1 MCSSYSLQNM
11 GLSLSSFPSP
21 PPFSSSTSFERG
33 TSVLYRCS
41 ECGECVS
48 SFERD
53 FHRTFHLFSSDV
65 PIDFIPL
72 HSSRP
77 GRNIGGWGVQFS
89 FHHSERP
96 RLELLMGNDMSIVS
110 PVSTSGIMLA
120 LDLLNHLFEGFTD
133 IESETTSET
142 HTPPSVIEALP
153 IVEYKEGGFDGS
165 PICMICLESY
175 YNKDLLRILPCMH
188 SYHTGCIDTWLQ
200 RSVFCPICKSGV
212 DGSQPP

>member
-1 MCSSYSLQNM
+1 MKKKLYSIKNYMCSSYSLQNM

-21 PPFSSSTSFERG
+21 PPFSSSTSFERGQFFLELRIYCFYIKAFLG

-77 GRNIGGWGVQFS
+77 GRNVRAI
-89 FHHSERP
+89 
-96 RLELLMGNDMSIVS
+96 
-110 PVSTSGIMLA
+110 
-120 LDLLNHLFEGFTD
+120 
-133 IESETTSET
+133 
-142 HTPPSVIEALP
+142 
-153 IVEYKEGGFDGS
+153 
-165 PICMICLESY
+165 
-175 YNKDLLRILPCMH
+175 
-188 SYHTGCIDTWLQ
+188 
-200 RSVFCPICKSGV
+200 SVFNSISFLHSLRLVVGV
-212 DGSQPP
+212 YSFRSIIVNDHD